1 MIVAALFP
9 RPKKVES
16 RELTVSSLLKGVNL
30 YLIGMMGAG
39 KTTVGR
45 ELAKQLSYGFLDADV
60 VIEQAT
66 GRSINQLFASEG
78 EAGFRQLESDVIAQ
92 ICAFTKLVISTGGG
106 VILQRKNW
114 SYLRHGLIVWLD
126 VPVEVLY
133 QRLAEDTTRPL
144 LQDVDLKEKLR
155 SLKEQR
161 QSLYNQAD
169 LRISVFEED
178 TSEQVAMKVLEAI
191 PSVLK

>member
-1 MIVAALFP
+1 MTTSI
-9 RPKKVES
+9 
-16 RELTVSSLLKGVNL
+16 LKGVNL

-45 ELAKQLSYGFLDADV
+45 ELAKQLSYGFVDADN

-66 GRSINQLFASEG
+66 KQSINQLFASVG
-78 EAGFRQLESDVIAQ
+78 EAGFRQIESDVLAQ

-106 VILQRKNW
+106 VILQQKNW

-126 VPVEVLY
+126 VPVELLY
-133 QRLAEDTTRPL
+133 TRLSEDTTRPL

-155 SLKEQR
+155 SLLEQR
-161 QSLYNQAD
+161 QALYNQAD
-169 LRISVFEED
+169 VRISVLEGE
-178 TSEQVAMKVLEAI
+178 TPSQIATRVLQAI
-191 PSVLK
+191 PTVLK